1 MSNIENNGNN
11 ENYLSEE
18 EELKDVFILE
28 ENKNEIFKKNKY
40 LTEKRNETVINS
52 IINLHEKF
60 GIKDDELFEN
70 IEKCITFKIIDFSF
84 IKIILE
90 FVNRTNLE
98 EKIDILKEIYSFIS
112 NKEFKE
118 NKRINIKKIVSIIIQ
133 QNDSKDTTINFK
145 NVLLQMKIQ
154 IIFKIF
160 NIQDIYMQKMII
172 KCIQKN
178 WNFSN
183 IIAFQKKLRRLF
195 PINEKKIKNQFEKMQ
210 FKTEEKRLMLAS
222 IEEFIYELNMS
233 KKNKKEENYKESK
246 QNFKNIYFNSKD
258 KNQYFNGNID
268 IISSTFEKTKCFNL
282 SEYLK
287 NKISSLSQKMK
298 NEEKNIVNQETNF
311 SQEENDN
318 IINNENNNDENSSLN
333 NKVRLVDKDEKIYE
347 KIKAKIKEIFDN
359 KIKEIQEEI
368 KFLAFID
375 YLFYETK
382 WKNFIN
388 DLLNSYTNDEI
399 LLQEDEIKNMV
410 NDESQQEKA
419 IKIIAI
425 EAEKILDNFIYKI
438 KREFEQE
445 GYESNKTKKFEHIL
459 IKKCSGN
466 INYEASLEIVK
477 QILSQNI
484 LTKNG
489 EFNKNIFIIKR
500 DKKEGKKERKQFVKI
515 FFNSPYPEE
524 IKEIKNIDDF
534 ILEETFEFNKDP
546 LLKDVYL
553 LYFQREYKDIDK
565 KIFSDFTYKI
575 KDIIIEVYNKST
587 ENITNIFDNF
597 FISIFQNILR
607 KIKNN
612 LDMDIPINESFIEAF
627 ELVEI

>member
-1 MSNIENNGNN
+1 
-11 ENYLSEE
+11 
-18 EELKDVFILE
+18 
-28 ENKNEIFKKNKY
+28 
-40 LTEKRNETVINS
+40 
-52 IINLHEKF
+52 
-60 GIKDDELFEN
+60 
-70 IEKCITFKIIDFSF
+70 
-84 IKIILE
+84 
-90 FVNRTNLE
+90 
-98 EKIDILKEIYSFIS
+98 
-112 NKEFKE
+112 
-118 NKRINIKKIVSIIIQ
+118 
-133 QNDSKDTTINFK
+133 
-145 NVLLQMKIQ
+145 
-154 IIFKIF
+154 
-160 NIQDIYMQKMII
+160 MQKMIT
-172 KCIQKN
+172 KCLEKN
-178 WNFSN
+178 WNLST
-183 IIAFQKKLRRLF
+183 IIAFQKKLRCLF
-195 PINEKKIKNQFEKMQ
+195 PINEKKIKNQFEKMK
-210 FKTEEKRLMLAS
+210 FKTEEKRLMLAT

-233 KKNKKEENYKESK
+233 KKIKKNENYKESK

-298 NEEKNIVNQETNF
+298 NEEKNIVNQDTNF

-333 NKVRLVDKDEKIYE
+333 NNKDEKIYE

-587 ENITNIFDNF
+587 EDITNIFDNF
-597 FISIFQNILR
+597 FISIFQKIYINIKSDLEQVT
-607 KIKNN
+607 
-612 LDMDIPINESFIEAF
+612 PINKNPIEVVQ
-627 ELVEI
+627 L